1 VGYVPRLAGPNDRRI
16 ALDGVPPETALELLE
31 SAVGATRPSR
41 HRMSAMAERANGNP
55 LFLTSLA
62 TSVRT
67 GDATDDLPG
76 SVEALLLV
84 DIDRLGAADR
94 TLLRLA
100 AVLGVRFDG
109 GILADVHASR
119 ITGAEIATRLHE
131 FVRTADDGEFEFRH
145 TMVRDVAYAGLPYR
159 LRRRMHERVAVALQ
173 ARAGRFAGADLLSLH
188 FHAAGLHG
196 EAWSSSLQAGEEA
209 RAKYAHAQ
217 AAAFFARALDSAAHL
232 ADSPAERP
240 SVAVWLGECLDMS
253 GDAAGALAA
262 LRRARRDMLADPVAT
277 ADTLHKEARITLRL
291 GRYRSALA
299 QLTRAMRVLDGV
311 DGTAADAVRAR
322 IATWYGFCLHLQG
335 RDDAAVQWG
344 RRAVACAEASGDKE
358 VLANACNALHL
369 SYGAS
374 AVVED
379 RPYGQIALGLY
390 EDLDDLSG
398 QALTL
403 NNLAIDAYNAGRWD
417 EAVDAFAEVA
427 PRFHRLGDDADE
439 ATALYNRADVLV
451 AQGRCGEALPVL
463 AASLHLA
470 RRADDEELVGL
481 ALREQA
487 RAQAATGDPTRA
499 WASFRQARLVLA
511 GLDLATEVA
520 LLDAAHADAL
530 AADGRTTEA
539 LALLDETIPA
549 AQAKAPDALARLH
562 RVRAHAL
569 LAQGRAEQAA
579 SAARAGLACTTGT
592 YGGFEPALLGLAL
605 ADATQDDGLRADS
618 TRMLDSLG
626 VVR

>member
-1 VGYVPRLAGPNDRRI
+1 
-16 ALDGVPPETALELLE
+16 
-31 SAVGATRPSR
+31 
-41 HRMSAMAERANGNP
+41 
-55 LFLTSLA
+55 
-62 TSVRT
+62 
-67 GDATDDLPG
+67 
-76 SVEALLLV
+76 
-84 DIDRLGAADR
+84 
-94 TLLRLA
+94 
-100 AVLGVRFDG
+100 
-109 GILADVHASR
+109 
-119 ITGAEIATRLHE
+119 
-131 FVRTADDGEFEFRH
+131 
-145 TMVRDVAYAGLPYR
+145 
-159 LRRRMHERVAVALQ
+159 
-173 ARAGRFAGADLLSLH
+173 
-188 FHAAGLHG
+188 
-196 EAWSSSLQAGEEA
+196 
-209 RAKYAHAQ
+209 
-217 AAAFFARALDSAAHL
+217 
-232 ADSPAERP
+232 
-240 SVAVWLGECLDMS
+240 
-253 GDAAGALAA
+253 
-262 LRRARRDMLADPVAT
+262 
-277 ADTLHKEARITLRL
+277 
-291 GRYRSALA
+291 
-299 QLTRAMRVLDGV
+299 
-311 DGTAADAVRAR
+311 
-322 IATWYGFCLHLQG
+322 
-335 RDDAAVQWG
+335 VQWG
-344 RRAVACAEASGDKE
+344 RRAVACAEASGDQE

-374 AVVED
+374 AMVED

-390 EDLDDLSG
+390 EELDDLSG

-403 NNLAIDAYNAGRWD
+403 NNLAIDAYNAGRWE

-562 RVRAHAL
+562 RVRAGAL
-569 LAQGRAEQAA
+569 LAQGRVGQAA

-618 TRMLDSLG
+618 TGMLDSLG